1 MISRALP
8 RVSVTLPTYVSTI
21 RLCFSLY
28 HTAAFNLVVHFKIA
42 SSSSNQADSTITPYI
57 SGIVV

>member
-28 HTAAFNLVVHFKIA
+28 HTEEFNLVVHFKIA
-42 SSSSNQADSTITPYI
+42 YIEFQSGQFYNTPYI